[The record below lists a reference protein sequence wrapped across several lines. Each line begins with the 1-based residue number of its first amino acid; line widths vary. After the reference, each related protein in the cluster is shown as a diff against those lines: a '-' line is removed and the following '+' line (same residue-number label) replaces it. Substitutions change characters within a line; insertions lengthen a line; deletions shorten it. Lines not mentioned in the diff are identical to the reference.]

1 MIIEGRA
8 YVRGSL
14 QDCCI
19 SVENGRITEIKRT
32 LKGDEKLRFGGIV
45 LPAGIDLHVHFRE
58 PGLTRKEDF
67 LSGTT
72 AAACGG
78 ITCAFDMPNT
88 LPPAT
93 TPERIEE
100 KVAAVER
107 KAFVDFGLYAGLTE
121 RSDVKGLAETA
132 TAFKTY
138 LAASEGDLAVGDFA
152 KLLELREE
160 LSAAGKFISVHC
172 EDPGLIRDVEAKRLE
187 DHLASRTDS
196 AEVGGIEMA
205 ERLKGSRVHVAHVS
219 SERGLTSL
227 ASTDLTSEVTPHH
240 LFLNVNCDLGAFG
253 KVNPPLRNKH
263 DQNALWQ
270 AFADGR
276 IDVVASDHAP
286 HTMDEKEAGF
296 DSAPAGMPGVETMI
310 PLLLERVRL
319 GSLPLERFVNAVCER
334 PAEMLSLKKGR
345 IEIGYDADM
354 IAVDLKRPRRIRADD
369 LHSKCGWTPFEG
381 MSGVFPLATIFRG
394 EQIMRDGDAMGKP
407 SGRYVGA
414 KH

>member
-19 SVENGRITEIKRT
+19 GVENGRIAEIKRT
-32 LKGDEKLRFGGIV
+32 LKGDEKLRFGGII

-93 TPERIEE
+93 TPERMEE

-121 RSDVKGLAETA
+121 ESDIDGLAETA
-132 TAFKTY
+132 TAFKMY
-138 LAASEGDLAVGDFA
+138 LTASEGDLAVGDFS
-152 KLLELREE
+152 KLLGLREE

-172 EDPGLIRDVEAKRLE
+172 EDPGHIRDREAKRLE
-187 DHLASRTDS
+187 DHLASRPDS

-205 ERLKGSRVHVAHVS
+205 KRLKGLRVHVAHLS

-227 ASTDLTSEVTPHH
+227 AGTGFTSEVAPHH
-240 LFLNVNCDLGAFG
+240 LFLNVNCDLGAFA
-253 KVNPPLRNKH
+253 KVNPPLRHKH

-270 AFADGR
+270 AFTDGR

-286 HTMDEKEAGF
+286 HTMDEKEASF
-296 DSAPAGMPGVETMI
+296 DSAPAGMPGVETTI
-310 PLLLERVRL
+310 PLLLERVRR
-319 GSLPLERFVNAVCER
+319 GSLPLERFVNTVCER

-345 IEIGYDADM
+345 IEVGYDADM

-381 MSGVFPLATIFRG
+381 MSGVFPQTTIFRG
-394 EQIMRDGDAMGKP
+394 EQIVRDGTAIGKP